1 MKWLVIAALIG
12 AATASCPNSC
22 SGHGQCNNYDQCTC
36 FAEGVDEGLVA
47 DDKEWTG
54 ADCSLRTCPR
64 GTSWVSAD
72 GTCDHEDEQECSDRG
87 VCDRA
92 TGLCTCFDGFTGSAC
107 QRTECPNDCSGHGT
121 CRSNQDFAYDWAV
134 SKSNELDG
142 EENNINSFEGTYFAS
157 YNDAWDSGM
166 QYGCKCDAGYRGA
179 DCSLIE
185 CPSSY
190 DPMDD
195 KCSPTVTETDGSVT
209 LPVRDAI
216 DDFQLQYDVATGE
229 TGWDTAYTSCT
240 TCDETDNNIFH
251 LDDGV
256 LYSCYGGQAGQD
268 CSGRGVCDY
277 STGECSCFS
286 GYAGTAC
293 EDVSELS

>member
-1 MKWLVIAALIG
+1 MMKALVVAAMLG
-12 AATASCPNSC
+12 VASASCPNAC
-22 SGHGQCNNYDQCTC
+22 SGHGTCNTYDQCTC
-36 FAEGVDEGLVA
+36 FLEAGSDDFNGVSNLA
-47 DDKEWTG
+47 EWTG

-64 GTSWVSAD
+64 GTSWISAD
-72 GTCDHEDEQECSDRG
+72 GSCEHSAEQECSDQG

-121 CRSNQDFAYDWAV
+121 CRSNKDFAYDWAV

-142 EENNINSFEGTYFAS
+142 TSNDINSFEGTYLAS
-157 YNDAWDSGM
+157 YDDAWDSGM
-166 QYGCKCDAGYRGA
+166 QYGCKCDDGYRGA
-179 DCSLIE
+179 DCSLVE

-195 KCSPTVTETDGSVT
+195 KCVKVTTDEDTGVVTEPTTSE
-209 LPVRDAI
+209 I
-216 DDFQLQYDVATGE
+216 DDFQLQYDVATGSSAWNVAYASE
-229 TGWDTAYTSCT
+229 TS
-240 TCDETDNNIFH
+240 NNIYH
-251 LDDGV
+251 LSDGV

-268 CSGRGVCDY
+268 CSGRGICDY
-277 STGECSCFS
+277 TSGECSCFS